1 MKQKIGALTFIVF
14 VLFLVSCKPEIVLK
28 IDKPDLFLSENQMI
42 QLFVDAQ
49 LVEGALAFKRNK
61 GSNITELKHNYYEI
75 MFINHGITEKVF
87 EENIAYYNQFPEVME
102 KMYDEVLANLSKT
115 KSLMEVKEEE

>member
-1 MKQKIGALTFIVF
+1 M
-14 VLFLVSCKPEIVLK
+14 
-28 IDKPDLFLSENQMI
+28 FLSENQMI

-115 KSLMEVKEEE
+115 KSLMEVKDEE

>member
-1 MKQKIGALTFIVF
+1 MRIKIGALIIIS
-14 VLFLVSCKPEIVLK
+14 VLFLVSCKPKVELK
-28 IDKPDLFLSENQMI
+28 IDKPDLFLTENQMV

-61 GSNITELKHNYYEI
+61 GSNITELKHDYYQT
-75 MFINHGITEKVF
+75 MFINHGVTEKVF

-102 KMYDEVLANLSKT
+102 KLYDEVLADLSKT